1 MNIDEYET
9 NAPAGDKEKFV
20 APKDGSWVPRD
31 RMNEAVD
38 NAVGK
43 VSKELQSERDARIRL
58 EEQIRTLQQAPAT
71 QVQNQQTAPV
81 AKIYTLAELRMAVE
95 KETISQEQAD
105 VVWANQQDDKV
116 DTRVQK
122 ALDNFTTQTTSNA
135 AVDSGLQAYLD
146 LLPELNENGTDERKK
161 VTTAYNSLTAVLG
174 VPKVA
179 GSVEDKQIQL
189 AALNNCYG
197 SAAALRQ
204 KQLNDKDTLEHR
216 DTHEESVGDA
226 EPASEKDAKFVK
238 SLTAAKRAYYTRMI
252 ASNQYT
258 GWDQVKEEMKYA
270 RS

>member
-9 NAPAGDKEKFV
+9 SNPAGDKEKFV
-20 APKDGSWVPRD
+20 PPKDGSWVPRD
-31 RMNEAVD
+31 RMNEAVE

-43 VSKELQSERDARIRL
+43 VSKELETERESRIRL
-58 EEQIRTLQQAPAT
+58 EEQMRVLQQTPAAP
-71 QVQNQQTAPV
+71 VQAQQLAPV
-81 AKIYTLAELRMAVE
+81 AKTYTLAELRLAVE
-95 KETISQEQAD
+95 KETISQDQAD
-105 VVWANQQDDKV
+105 LVWEKQQNEKV
-116 DTRVQK
+116 DQRVKQT
-122 ALDNFTTQTTSNA
+122 LDNFTIQTTSNA

-146 LLPELNENGTDERKK
+146 ALPDLNKDGADERKK
-161 VTTAYNSLTAVLG
+161 VTAAYNSLTAVLG

-197 SAAALRQ
+197 SVAALRQ

-216 DTHEESVGDA
+216 DTHQESVGDA
-226 EPASEKDAKFVK
+226 EPASAKDAKFVK

-258 GWDQVKEEMKYA
+258 GWGQVEAEMKYA
-270 RS
+270 RK